1 MVDHLKQGP
10 GMVYGLIAAAGWG
23 VSSVAAAHAARRMGT
38 LAALLISQ
46 VTGTIVLGAALAALH
61 PHLLTLAS
69 TTVLGL
75 AGAGLF
81 SLIGWL
87 TYYRALE
94 HGPVGIVSGAAA
106 TYGGVTAILALL
118 VLGEPLGR
126 FGGIGDAL
134 AVAGVAAAA
143 MQTTGRPQSAVTI
156 DGIPMPRQWV
166 LDGRAPAGS
175 AGSRPW
181 SGLLLALASALTYGT
196 GAFWLGAY
204 AASAGWLVSALTV
217 YIISVTVLLVALIC
231 RQQRPHGGLT
241 GVAWAVGAGLAEA
254 VALVAFARGGQAGQ
268 VAVTAAV
275 SSTYPVIPLAVGLV
289 MFRERLSALQ
299 VAGICVVVTGLAL
312 VSMSSRVI

>member
-1 MVDHLKQGP
+1 
-10 GMVYGLIAAAGWG
+10 MVYGLVAAAGWG
-23 VSSVAAAHAARRMGT
+23 LSSVAAAHAARRMGT

-61 PHLLTLAS
+61 PHLLTLTS

-75 AGAGLF
+75 SGAGLF
-81 SLIGWL
+81 SLVGWL

-106 TYGGVTAILALL
+106 TYGGVTAILALV

-143 MQTTGRPQSAVTI
+143 MQTTGRPSAVTI
-156 DGIPMPRQWV
+156 DGIPVPRQWA
-166 LDGRAPAGS
+166 LDGAAPVRGPR
-175 AGSRPW
+175 SRPW
-181 SGLLLALASALTYGT
+181 GLLLALASALTYGT

-217 YIISVTVLLVALIC
+217 YIISVTVLLVAVIC
-231 RQQRPHGGLT
+231 RQERPRGGLAGT
-241 GVAWAVGAGLAEA
+241 GWAVAAGLAEA
-254 VALVAFARGGQAGQ
+254 VALVAFARGGQAGE

-275 SSTYPVIPLAVGLV
+275 SSTYPVIPLALGLV
-289 MFRERLSALQ
+289 VFRERLSTLQ
-299 VAGICVVVTGLAL
+299 VLGICVAVTGLTL
-312 VSMSSRVI
+312 VSMSPQVV

>member
-1 MVDHLKQGP
+1 
-10 GMVYGLIAAAGWG
+10 MVYGLIAAAGWG
-23 VSSVAAAHAARRMGT
+23 VSSVAAAQAARRMGT

-46 VTGTIVLGAALAALH
+46 VTGTIVLAVVLAARH
-61 PHLLTLAS
+61 PHLPTLAS

-81 SLIGWL
+81 TLVGWL

-126 FGGIGDAL
+126 FGGLGDAL

-143 MQTTGRPQSAVTI
+143 MQTTGSHPAVTV

-166 LDGRAPAGS
+166 LDGRAATHG
-175 AGSRPW
+175 ARVRPW
-181 SGLLLALASALTYGT
+181 PGLLLALASALTYGT

-217 YIISVTVLLVALIC
+217 YIVSVTVLLVALIC
-231 RQQRPHGGLT
+231 RQQRPRGGPA
-241 GVAWAVGAGLAEA
+241 GFSWAVAAGLAEA
-254 VALVAFARGGQAGQ
+254 VALIAFARGGQAGQ

-275 SSTYPVIPLAVGLV
+275 SSTYPVIPLALGLV
-289 MFRERLSALQ
+289 LFRERLSALQ
-299 VAGICVVVTGLAL
+299 VLGICVAVTGLTL
-312 VSMSSRVI
+312 VSVSTQVT

>member
-1 MVDHLKQGP
+1 MIR
-10 GMVYGLIAAAGWG
+10 MVYGLVAAAGWG
-23 VSSVAAAHAARRMGT
+23 LSSVAAAHAARRMGT

-46 VTGTIVLGAALAALH
+46 VTGTIVLGTALAVLH
-61 PHLLTLAS
+61 PHLPTLAS

-81 SLIGWL
+81 SLLGWL

-106 TYGGVTAILALL
+106 TYGGVTAILALV

-143 MQTTGRPQSAVTI
+143 MQSTGRPRAAVTI
-156 DGIPMPRQWV
+156 DGIPVPRQWA
-166 LDGRAPAGS
+166 LDGAAPARGARS
-175 AGSRPW
+175 TPW
-181 SGLLLALASALTYGT
+181 GLLLALASALTYGT

-204 AASAGWLVSALTV
+204 AASAGWLVSALMV

-231 RQQRPHGGLT
+231 RQQRPRGGAAGT
-241 GVAWAVGAGLAEA
+241 GWAIAAGLAEA
-254 VALVAFARGGQAGQ
+254 VALVAFARGGQAGE

-275 SSTYPVIPLAVGLV
+275 SSTYPVIPLALGLV
-289 MFRERLSALQ
+289 VFRERLSALQ
-299 VAGICVVVTGLAL
+299 VLGICVAVTGLTL
-312 VSMSSRVI
+312 VSVSPQVV

>member
-1 MVDHLKQGP
+1 
-10 GMVYGLIAAAGWG
+10 MVYGLIAAAGWG
-23 VSSVAAAHAARRMGT
+23 ISSVAAAQAARRMGT

-46 VTGTIVLGAALAALH
+46 ATGTIVLAAVLAALH
-61 PHLLTLAS
+61 PHLLTLAN

-81 SLIGWL
+81 SLLGWL

-106 TYGGVTAILALL
+106 TYGGVTAILALI
-118 VLGEPLGR
+118 VLGEPIGR

-143 MQTTGRPQSAVTI
+143 MQTTGRPQAAVTI
-156 DGIPMPRQWV
+156 NGIPMPRQWV
-166 LDGRAPAGS
+166 LDGRPPA
-175 AGSRPW
+175 RNMPW
-181 SGLLLALASALTYGT
+181 GLLLAIASALTYGT

-217 YIISVTVLLVALIC
+217 YIVSVTVLLVALIC
-231 RQQRPHGGLT
+231 RRQRPRYGLT
-241 GVAWAVGAGLAEA
+241 GLSWAAAAGLAEA
-254 VALVAFARGGQAGQ
+254 VALVAFARGGQAGE

-275 SSTYPVIPLAVGLV
+275 SSTYPVIPLAVGLFL
-289 MFRERLSALQ
+289 FRERLSALQ
-299 VAGICVVVTGLAL
+299 VLGICVAVTGLTL

>member
-1 MVDHLKQGP
+1 MI
-10 GMVYGLIAAAGWG
+10 YGLIAAAGWG
-23 VSSVAAAHAARRMGT
+23 LSSVAAAHAARRMGT

-46 VTGTIVLGAALAALH
+46 VTGTIVLGTVLAALH

-69 TTVLGL
+69 STVLGL

-81 SLIGWL
+81 SLLGWL

-106 TYGGVTAILALL
+106 TYGGVTAILALI

-143 MQTTGRPQSAVTI
+143 MQTTGRPQAAVTI
-156 DGIPMPRQWV
+156 DGIPMPRQWA
-166 LDGRAPAGS
+166 LDGPAPARS
-175 AGSRPW
+175 ARRRPW
-181 SGLLLALASALTYGT
+181 GLLLALASALTYGT

-231 RQQRPHGGLT
+231 RQQRPRGGPAGT
-241 GVAWAVGAGLAEA
+241 SWAVAAGLAEA
-254 VALVAFARGGQAGQ
+254 VALVAFARGGQAGE

-275 SSTYPVIPLAVGLV
+275 SSTYPVIPLALGLV
-289 MFRERLSALQ
+289 VFKERLSALQ
-299 VAGICVVVTGLAL
+299 VLGICVAVTGLTL
-312 VSMSSRVI
+312 VSMSPQVV

>member
-1 MVDHLKQGP
+1 
-10 GMVYGLIAAAGWG
+10 MVYGLVAAAGWG
-23 VSSVAAAHAARRMGT
+23 LSSVAAAHAARRMGT

-46 VTGTIVLGAALAALH
+46 VTGTIVLGTVLAALH
-61 PHLLTLAS
+61 PHLPTLAS

-75 AGAGLF
+75 GGAGLF
-81 SLIGWL
+81 SLLGWL

-106 TYGGVTAILALL
+106 TYGGVTAILALV

-143 MQTTGRPQSAVTI
+143 MQTTGKPRAAVTI
-156 DGIPMPRQWV
+156 DGIPVPRQWA
-166 LDGRAPAGS
+166 LDGAALARGTR
-175 AGSRPW
+175 SRPW
-181 SGLLLALASALTYGT
+181 GLLLALASALTYGT

-204 AASAGWLVSALTV
+204 AASAGWLVSALIV

-231 RQQRPHGGLT
+231 RPQRPRGGLAGT
-241 GVAWAVGAGLAEA
+241 GWAVAAGLAEA
-254 VALVAFARGGQAGQ
+254 VALVAFARGGQAGE

-275 SSTYPVIPLAVGLV
+275 SSTYPVIPLALGLV
-289 MFRERLSALQ
+289 VFRERLSGLQ
-299 VAGICVVVTGLAL
+299 VLGICVAVTGLTL
-312 VSMSSRVI
+312 VSVSPQVV

>member
-1 MVDHLKQGP
+1 
-10 GMVYGLIAAAGWG
+10 MVYGLIAAAGWG
-23 VSSVAAAHAARRMGT
+23 ISSVAAAQAARRMGT

-46 VTGTIVLGAALAALH
+46 ATGTIVLAAVLAALH
-61 PHLLTLAS
+61 PHLLTLAN

-81 SLIGWL
+81 SLLGWL

-106 TYGGVTAILALL
+106 TYGGVTAILALI
-118 VLGEPLGR
+118 VLGEPIGR

-143 MQTTGRPQSAVTI
+143 MQTTGRPQAAVTI
-156 DGIPMPRQWV
+156 NGIPMPRQWV
-166 LDGRAPAGS
+166 LDGRAPA
-175 AGSRPW
+175 RNVPW
-181 SGLLLALASALTYGT
+181 GLLLAIASALTYGT

-204 AASAGWLVSALTV
+204 AAAAGWLVSALTV
-217 YIISVTVLLVALIC
+217 YIVSVTVLLVALIC
-231 RQQRPHGGLT
+231 RRQRPRYGSAGLS
-241 GVAWAVGAGLAEA
+241 WAVAAGLAEA
-254 VALVAFARGGQAGQ
+254 VALVAFARGGQAGE

-275 SSTYPVIPLAVGLV
+275 SSTYPVIPLAVGLFL
-289 MFRERLSALQ
+289 FRERLSALQ
-299 VAGICVVVTGLAL
+299 VLGICVALTGLTL

>member
-1 MVDHLKQGP
+1 MT
-10 GMVYGLIAAAGWG
+10 YGLIAAAGWG
-23 VSSVAAAHAARRMGT
+23 LSSVAAAHAARRMGT

-46 VTGTIVLGAALAALH
+46 VTGTIVLGTVLAALH

-75 AGAGLF
+75 GGAGLF
-81 SLIGWL
+81 SLLGWL

-106 TYGGVTAILALL
+106 TYGGVTAILALI

-143 MQTTGRPQSAVTI
+143 MQTAGRPQAVTI
-156 DGIPMPRQWV
+156 DGIPMPRQWA
-166 LDGRAPAGS
+166 LDGPAPARS
-175 AGSRPW
+175 ARRRPW
-181 SGLLLALASALTYGT
+181 GLLLALASALTYGT

-231 RQQRPHGGLT
+231 RQQRPRGGLAGT
-241 GVAWAVGAGLAEA
+241 SWAVAAGLAEA
-254 VALVAFARGGQAGQ
+254 VALVAFARGGQAGE

-275 SSTYPVIPLAVGLV
+275 SSTYPVIPLALGLV
-289 MFRERLSALQ
+289 VFRERLSALQ
-299 VAGICVVVTGLAL
+299 VLGICVAVTGLTL
-312 VSMSSRVI
+312 VSMSPQVV

>member
-1 MVDHLKQGP
+1 
-10 GMVYGLIAAAGWG
+10 MVYGLFAAAGWG
-23 VSSVAAAHAARRMGT
+23 LSSVAAAYAARRMGT

-46 VTGTIVLGAALAALH
+46 VTGTIVLGTALAALH
-61 PHLLTLAS
+61 PHLPTLAS

-81 SLIGWL
+81 SLLGWL

-106 TYGGVTAILALL
+106 TYGGVTAILALI

-126 FGGIGDAL
+126 LGGIGGAL
-134 AVAGVAAAA
+134 AVAGVATAA
-143 MQTTGRPQSAVTI
+143 MQTTGRPRAVTI
-156 DGIPMPRQWV
+156 DGIPVPRDWA
-166 LDGRAPAGS
+166 LDGAAPARGPRN
-175 AGSRPW
+175 RPW
-181 SGLLLALASALTYGT
+181 GLLLALASALTYGT

-204 AASAGWLVSALTV
+204 AASAGWLVSALMV
-217 YIISVTVLLVALIC
+217 DIISVTVLLVALIC
-231 RQQRPHGGLT
+231 RQQRPRGGLT
-241 GVAWAVGAGLAEA
+241 GVMWAVAAGLAEA

-268 VAVTAAV
+268 VAITAAV

-289 MFRERLSALQ
+289 LFRERLSTLQ
-299 VAGICVVVTGLAL
+299 VLGICVAVAGLTL

>member
-1 MVDHLKQGP
+1 
-10 GMVYGLIAAAGWG
+10 MVYGLIAAAGWG
-23 VSSVAAAHAARRMGT
+23 VSSVAAAQAARRLGT
-38 LAALLISQ
+38 LVALLISQ
-46 VTGTIVLGAALAALH
+46 VTGTVVLAGALAARH
-61 PHLLTLAS
+61 PHLPTLAG

-75 AGAGLF
+75 TGAGLF
-81 SLIGWL
+81 SLLGWL

-126 FGGIGDAL
+126 FGGMGDAL

-143 MQTTGRPQSAVTI
+143 MQTTGRASAVTT
-156 DGIPMPRQWV
+156 DGTPVPRRWA
-166 LDGRAPAGS
+166 LGGRGS
-175 AGSRPW
+175 PRSARSGPW

-217 YIISVTVLLVALIC
+217 YVVSVTVLLVAVIC
-231 RQQRPHGGLT
+231 RQQRPHGGLADVT
-241 GVAWAVGAGLAEA
+241 WAVAAGLAEA
-254 VALVAFARGGQAGQ
+254 VALVAFARGGQMGQ

-289 MFRERLSALQ
+289 LFRERLSALQ
-299 VAGICVVVTGLAL
+299 VLGICVTVTGLTL

>member
-1 MVDHLKQGP
+1 MIR
-10 GMVYGLIAAAGWG
+10 MVYGLVAAAGWG
-23 VSSVAAAHAARRMGT
+23 LSSVAAAHAARRMGT

-46 VTGTIVLGAALAALH
+46 VTGTIVLGTALAALH
-61 PHLLTLAS
+61 PHLPTLAS

-81 SLIGWL
+81 SLVGWL

-106 TYGGVTAILALL
+106 TYGGVTAILALI

-143 MQTTGRPQSAVTI
+143 MQTSGKPRAAVTV
-156 DGIPMPRQWV
+156 DGIPVPRQWA
-166 LDGRAPAGS
+166 LDGAATDRGAR
-175 AGSRPW
+175 SRPW
-181 SGLLLALASALTYGT
+181 GLLLALASALTYGT

-217 YIISVTVLLVALIC
+217 YIISVTVLSAALIC
-231 RQQRPHGGLT
+231 RQQRPRGGLAGT
-241 GVAWAVGAGLAEA
+241 IWAVAAGLAEA

-275 SSTYPVIPLAVGLV
+275 SSTYPVIPLALGLAV
-289 MFRERLSALQ
+289 FRERLSAFQ
-299 VAGICVVVTGLAL
+299 VLGICVAVTGLAL
-312 VSMSSRVI
+312 VSMSPQVV

>member
-1 MVDHLKQGP
+1 MA
-10 GMVYGLIAAAGWG
+10 YGLIAAAGWG
-23 VSSVAAAHAARRMGT
+23 VSSVAAAQAARRLGT
-38 LAALLISQ
+38 LVALLISQ
-46 VTGTIVLGAALAALH
+46 VTGTVVLAGALAAMH
-61 PHLLTLAS
+61 PHLPTLAS

-75 AGAGLF
+75 TGAGLF
-81 SLIGWL
+81 SLLGWL

-126 FGGIGDAL
+126 FGGVGDAL

-143 MQTTGRPQSAVTI
+143 MQTTGRPSAVTT
-156 DGIPMPRQWV
+156 DGTPMPRRWA
-166 LDGRAPAGS
+166 LDGRGS
-175 AGSRPW
+175 PRSVRSGPW

-217 YIISVTVLLVALIC
+217 YVVSVTVLLVAVIC
-231 RQQRPHGGLT
+231 RQQRPRGGPAGAT
-241 GVAWAVGAGLAEA
+241 WAVAAGLAEA
-254 VALVAFARGGQAGQ
+254 VALVAFARGGQMGQ

-289 MFRERLSALQ
+289 LFRERLSALQ
-299 VAGICVVVTGLAL
+299 VLGICVTVTGLTL